1 MADTP
6 QSLALQR
13 IKEQIAAL
21 NFATDALTV
30 LLDQHQINPA
40 LADLRLRRLSA
51 RRTDL
56 RDARM
61 SIILTGQVANPPTAT
76 QINDLRK
83 RVADLYNWNTTSAAI
98 DTLIDEAITIAKA

>member
-1 MADTP
+1 MVDTP
-6 QSLALQR
+6 QSLALQH

-30 LLDQHQINPA
+30 LLDQHEIDPA

-61 SIILTGQVANPPTAT
+61 SIILTGQVAIRPTVA

-83 RVADLYNWNTTSAAI
+83 RVADLYNWSKASDAI
-98 DTLIDEAITIAKA
+98 DTLIDAAIAIANA